1 MKSNMRKSLFVALLF
16 TVASAQAQQTVTSR
30 EAFAAFGFDVDNLE
44 LRVEPVAPGLH
55 LIIGAGGNILASIG
69 EQGVLI
75 VDDQVPELIPRIQ
88 KSIHELGGGDI
99 DFVINTHWHFDHA
112 DGNEMLGSEG
122 SWIISQANSREM
134 LKDRQ
139 LINLVGLKID
149 QPAYPDVALP
159 VITYENQMQL
169 HFNGE
174 QIDLLHVGPAHTSGD
189 TVVFFRGSN
198 VVHMGDVFNSRYPFI
213 DADNGGDLDGAIR
226 FCEQVLAEID
236 ENTKVVP
243 GHGVVGSRQ
252 DFADYVSMLKTIR
265 QRIAAMIADGAS
277 LEEVIAAKPTAEWD
291 DAKGDP
297 TRLINRAYTSL
308 SK

>member
-1 MKSNMRKSLFVALLF
+1 MKPNMRMSLLTALF
-16 TVASAQAQQTVTSR
+16 FMAVSAQAQQTVSSR
-30 EAFAAFGFDVDNLE
+30 EAFEAFGFDVDNLE
-44 LRVEPVAPGLH
+44 LRVESVAPGLH
-55 LIIGAGGNILASIG
+55 LIFGAGGNILASIG

-88 KSIHELGGGDI
+88 SSIHELGGGDI

-122 SWIISQANSREM
+122 SWIISQVNSREM

-149 QPAYPDVALP
+149 QPAYSDVALP
-159 VITYENQMQL
+159 VITYENHMQL

-174 QIDLLHVGPAHTSGD
+174 QIDLLHVGPAHTTGD
-189 TVVFFRGSN
+189 TVVFFKGSN
-198 VVHMGDVFNSRYPFI
+198 VVHMGDVYNSRFPFI

-226 FCEQVLAEID
+226 FCEHVLAEID

-243 GHGVVGSRQ
+243 GHGVIGSYQ
-252 DFADYVSMLKTIR
+252 DFTDYVSMLKTIR